1 MSSVAR
7 VNVDNADSILVAGAK
22 TVFVNGKPAA
32 VESSITQSG
41 NAVIEG
47 ATTVYVEGRQ
57 IGRQGDLTSRGIP
70 INSGSKNVSAADTG
84 VFLSKLT
91 VPDVSFVIEQGDG
104 DGISDPGADT
114 ASIQYTINSGISNGT
129 VGSGSSTLSG
139 SKIGDVNSFIP
150 PYIDSKIV
158 TLNWDKYNQDN
169 IPYNTLMLT
178 ERTSLATFT
187 TQATLWNNQPRP
199 LGPNTAYQGSG
210 DNKFIRA
217 QYGLT
222 VPQILHNL
230 SNLAL
235 HVYEPI
241 LDKYPNS
248 VVTNTFRQGPPGGSA
263 QKQHGL
269 GMAMD
274 IVFPGASHKEYYN
287 IASWIRDNIAFDQL
301 LQEKAGPTMWIH
313 VSHFSGFGTRVAAQ
327 NRVANLIV
335 SPNTQFIPGLAV
347 LA

>member
-1 MSSVAR
+1 MPSVAR
-7 VNVDNADSILVAGAK
+7 VNVDNADAILVAGAS
-22 TVFVNGKPAA
+22 TVFVNGRPAA
-32 VESSITQSG
+32 IESSITQSG

-47 ATTVYVEGRQ
+47 ATTVYAEGKSLA
-57 IGRQGDLTSRGIP
+57 RQGDLTSRGVP
-70 INSGSKNVSAADTG
+70 INSGSTDVSAADTNS
-84 VFLSKLT
+84 FLAGLT
-91 VPDVSFVIEQGDG
+91 VADVSFVIEQGDG

-114 ASIQYTINSGISNGT
+114 ASIQYTVNSGISNGT

-139 SKIGDVNSFIP
+139 SKVGDVNSFIP
-150 PYIDSKIV
+150 PYIDSKIL

-178 ERTSLATFT
+178 ERTSLAKFT

-199 LGPNTAYQGSG
+199 LGPNTPYQGTG
-210 DNKFIRA
+210 DNKFIKA
-217 QYGLT
+217 QYGLS

-241 LDKYPNS
+241 LDRYPNA
-248 VVTNTFRQGPPGGSA
+248 VVTNAFRQGPPGGTQ

-274 IVFPGASHKEYYN
+274 MVFPGASHKEYYN

-301 LQEKAGPTMWIH
+301 LQEKAGSTMWIH
-313 VSHFSGFGTRVAAQ
+313 VSHFSGFGTRVATQ

-335 SPNTQFIPGLAV
+335 SPSTQFIPGLAV